1 MLGGGTFTIQ
11 NKVLNGAYINFVSMK
26 KASETLAN
34 RGVATMPLEL
44 DWGVDN
50 AIFEVTPADFQKN
63 SLKIFGYPY
72 THEKMKGLRDL
83 FLHVKTL
90 YAYKL
95 NSGGVKAANTYATA
109 KFTGKR
115 GNDLK
120 VVITLNVDGVAT
132 YGAASAHDVKL
143 YMGSS
148 LVFEQYGAVTTA
160 DLLANDFVDWK
171 TDVTLDDTAG
181 MPLTGGENATVD
193 GTAHQNYLDRV
204 EAYSFNTMGV
214 VTEDET
220 TKSLY
225 AAFTKRM
232 RDQMGAKFQCVL
244 YDYAADY
251 EGIISVKNEALE
263 SASAADLVY
272 WVTGAEAGCA
282 VNKTLL
288 NETYDGEYSI
298 NVDHKQSELE
308 EAMMNGQ
315 FMFHNVNGDIRVLAD
330 INSYVNGTDE
340 KIVEIFGDN
349 QCIRVM
355 DQIAN
360 DIAALFNTK
369 YLGKVPND
377 AAGRISL
384 WNDIV
389 KHHNGLQ
396 DMRAIQDFNPDD
408 VTVNQG
414 EAKNSVIVGDA
425 VTIIVG
431 MAKLY
436 MSVLV
441 Q

>member
-1 MLGGGTFTIQ
+1 MLGGGNFTLQ

-44 DWGVDN
+44 DWGIDN

-72 THEKMKGLRDL
+72 THEKMKGMRDL
-83 FLHVKTL
+83 FSRIKTL

-95 NSGGVKAANTYATA
+95 TSGGTKAANAYATA
-109 KFTGKR
+109 KFTGIR

-120 VVITLNVDGVAT
+120 VAIAANVDDAQKF
-132 YGAASAHDVKL
+132 DVKL
-143 YMGSS
+143 YMDTS
-148 LVFEQYGAVTTA
+148 LVFEQYGVSSAVE
-160 DLLANDFVDWK
+160 LLANDFVDWK
-171 TDVTLDDTAG
+171 ADADLAVTAST
-181 MPLTGGENATVD
+181 PLTGGANATVD
-193 GTAHQNYLDRV
+193 GTAHQKYLDKA
-204 EAYSFNTMGV
+204 ESYSFNTMGV

-232 RDQMGAKFQCVL
+232 RDQVGAKFQCVL
-244 YDYAADY
+244 YNHAADY
-251 EGIISVKNEALE
+251 EGIINVKSEALE
-263 SASAADLVY
+263 SASAAGLVY
-272 WVTGAEAGCA
+272 WVTGAEASCA
-282 VNKTLL
+282 VNNTLL
-288 NETYDGEYSI
+288 NETYDGEYSV

-308 EAMMNGQ
+308 DAMQNGQ
-315 FMFHNVNGDIRVLAD
+315 FMFHNVNGEIRVLAD
-330 INSYVNGTDE
+330 INSLVSGADE
-340 KIVEIFGDN
+340 KSVEIFGDN
-349 QCIRVM
+349 QCVRVM

-389 KHHNGLQ
+389 KHHNALQ
-396 DMRAIQDFNPDD
+396 DVRAIQDFNPDD

-436 MSVLV
+436 MNIMV